1 MSKLHYSVN
10 LNMKKDMLTI
20 CDLLDANDIK
30 LYDCPKKIKPCK
42 S

>member
-1 MSKLHYSVN
+1 
-10 LNMKKDMLTI
+10 MLTI
-20 CDLLDANDIK
+20 CDLLDANDME